1 MVSTSRRPPEDS
13 RGVPWTP
20 MSGMPYFAWEN
31 NMPKDKAVYS
41 IELEKDMMQFME
53 QMTTKYQLP
62 DVSKAI
68 RCLINY
74 ARDVEEARDDIFAEI
89 RCLNCG

>member
-1 MVSTSRRPPEDS
+1 
-13 RGVPWTP
+13 
-20 MSGMPYFAWEN
+20 
-31 NMPKDKAVYS
+31 MPKDKMVYS
-41 IELEKDMMQFME
+41 IELEKDMMQFVE
-53 QMTTKYQLP
+53 QMVADYQLP

-74 ARDVEEARDDIFAEI
+74 AQEVEGVRDDIFAEI

>member
-1 MVSTSRRPPEDS
+1 
-13 RGVPWTP
+13 
-20 MSGMPYFAWEN
+20 
-31 NMPKDKAVYS
+31 MPKDKMVYS
-41 IELEKDMMQFME
+41 IELEKDMMQFVE
-53 QMTTKYQLP
+53 QMATNYQLP

-74 ARDVEEARDDIFAEI
+74 AREVEGVRDDIFAEI

>member
-1 MVSTSRRPPEDS
+1 
-13 RGVPWTP
+13 
-20 MSGMPYFAWEN
+20 
-31 NMPKDKAVYS
+31 MPKDKMVYS
-41 IELEKDMMQFME
+41 VELEKDMMQFME
-53 QMTTKYQLP
+53 QMVTEYQLP

-74 ARDVEEARDDIFAEI
+74 ARDAAEVRDDIFAEI

>member
-1 MVSTSRRPPEDS
+1 
-13 RGVPWTP
+13 
-20 MSGMPYFAWEN
+20 
-31 NMPKDKAVYS
+31 
-41 IELEKDMMQFME
+41 MMQFME
-53 QMTTKYQLP
+53 QMVTEYQLP

-74 ARDVEEARDDIFAEI
+74 ARDAAEVRDDIFAEI